1 MKLPTAPLEKE
12 VLRETII
19 SNPELVLN
27 DTVIMQALVSANDK
41 TRGDN
46 VIDLRGAAMKS
57 LESKLGS
64 LENTHRSVIAAAYDN
79 LAGTQQINRAILKI
93 LEPNNFKSFLEVS
106 AGDMVKIMKI
116 DFACLILEQGQ
127 KNATPKLSNVG
138 KHLIHAP
145 VGFVKEYMQIKEPSN
160 DLKVKLRQVKTP
172 DPFVFSKASCK
183 IGSEACLALNFGDN
197 SLPGILVL
205 GAKNP
210 HQFSSTQGTD
220 LLTFFATVYE
230 LLARRLLP

>member
-12 VLRETII
+12 ILRETII

-116 DFACLILEQGQ
+116 DFACLVLEQSQ
-127 KNATPKLSNVG
+127 KNTMPKVSNMG
-138 KHLIHAP
+138 KHLVNAP
-145 VGFVKEYMQIKEPSN
+145 VGFVKEYMQIKDPSN
-160 DLKVKLRQVKTP
+160 DLKVKLRQVETP

-220 LLTFFATVYE
+220 LLTFFATAYE
-230 LLARRLLP
+230 LLACRLLP

>member
-1 MKLPTAPLEKE
+1 MKLPTAPLKKE

-27 DTVIMQALVSANDK
+27 DTAIMQALVSANDK

-64 LENTHRSVIAAAYDN
+64 LESTHKSVIAAAYDN

-116 DFACLILEQGQ
+116 DFACLVLEQGQ

-145 VGFVKEYMQIKEPSN
+145 VGFVKEYMQIKDLSN
-160 DLKVKLRQVKTP
+160 DLKVKLRQVETP

-183 IGSEACLALNFGDN
+183 IGSEACLALNFGEN

-210 HQFSSTQGTD
+210 HQFSSAQGTD
-220 LLTFFATVYE
+220 LLTFFATAYE

>member
-1 MKLPTAPLEKE
+1 MKLPTAPLEKK

-19 SNPELVLN
+19 NNPELVLN

-41 TRGDN
+41 TRGNN

-79 LAGTQQINRAILKI
+79 LAGIQQINRAILKI
-93 LEPNNFKSFLEVS
+93 LEPNNLKSFLEVS

-127 KNATPKLSNVG
+127 KNAMLKLSNVG
-138 KHLIHAP
+138 KHLIDAP
-145 VGFVKEYMQIKEPSN
+145 VGFVKKYMQIKDPSN
-160 DLKVKLRQVKTP
+160 DLKVKLRQVETP

-183 IGSEACLALNFGDN
+183 IGSEACLALSFGDN
-197 SLPGILVL
+197 SPPGILVL

-220 LLTFFATVYE
+220 LLTFFATAYE